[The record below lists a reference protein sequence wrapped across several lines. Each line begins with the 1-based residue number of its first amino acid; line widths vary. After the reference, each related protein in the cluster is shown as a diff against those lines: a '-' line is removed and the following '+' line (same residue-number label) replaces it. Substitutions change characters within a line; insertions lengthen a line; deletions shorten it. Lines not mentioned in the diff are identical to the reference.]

1 MNTDNTQ
8 IRRLANGSIDTDYY
22 IRQCHREHSLAAHRA
37 IGRGFNFPR
46 NLIEKL
52 FLRWTQRTPA
62 RNAPEPAE

>member
-1 MNTDNTQ
+1 MKTETTE

-46 NLIEKL
+46 NLIETL
-52 FLRWTQRTPA
+52 YLRWSSRSLA